1 MNAAPL
7 LEVNHLQLET
17 RHGAKRVVDDIS
29 FAVMRGQIVGIVGES
44 GSGKSMTARAV
55 MRLEPPAIERVAG
68 GILFDSQDVTRMPP
82 KQLRQMRGAQVG
94 MVFQE
99 PMTSLNP
106 SMTIGRQLDEGL
118 ALHSDYTA
126 ARRRELTLQML
137 TRIGIQDPEKSLTA
151 YPHHFSGGMRQR
163 IMLAAVMLVRPAL
176 LIADEPTTALDA
188 IVQRDVL
195 ELMVELTREQQTAV
209 LLISHD
215 LPMVARYT
223 DKIIVME
230 RGRIV
235 EQGPTAGIIA
245 TPKHPYTRKLL
256 SSLPSRGPARD
267 IDRSVTPVV
276 QAKDIVV
283 DYLGR
288 GGLFRKNQ
296 DVRAL
301 HGIDLEI
308 HPREVL
314 ALVGGSG
321 SGKTTLGWTI
331 AGLLRK
337 TSGQLAFDGEP
348 IDRAN
353 SAWQRYRHDCQMVFQ
368 DPYSSLDPRM
378 TVRRLLQESLRTVP
392 NMNDRARNQRIDQV
406 LEEVGLPAQEYADR
420 YPNALSGGQRQRIA
434 IARAV
439 SRRPKFVIAD
449 EPVSALDVTVR
460 AQILRLFSELQQHY
474 GFSCLFISHD
484 LAVVEQVADRVAVM
498 QRGRIVEQGSRD
510 AIFDA
515 PKHAYTRELLS
526 AIPLLEIT
534 PAGGVKTRWRFQAD
548 HSRHEGG
555 TKSDGPDCQNVAY

>member
-235 EQGPTAGIIA
+235 EQGTTADIIA

-267 IDRSVTPVV
+267 IDRGVTPVV

-283 DYLGR
+283 DYPGR
-288 GGLFRKNQ
+288 GGLFRKIRTSEPCT
-296 DVRAL
+296 VLIWRFIRAKSW
-301 HGIDLEI
+301 HWWAVPDQEKR
-308 HPREVL
+308 H
-314 ALVGGSG
+314 
-321 SGKTTLGWTI
+321 W
-331 AGLLRK
+331 AGPLQVFSEK
-337 TSGQLAFDGEP
+337 P
-348 IDRAN
+348 VAN
-353 SAWQRYRHDCQMVFQ
+353 SH
-368 DPYSSLDPRM
+368 L
-378 TVRRLLQESLRTVP
+378 TVNLSTGPILPGSATDTIVRWYF
-392 NMNDRARNQRIDQV
+392 RI
-406 LEEVGLPAQEYADR
+406 R
-420 YPNALSGGQRQRIA
+420 
-434 IARAV
+434 
-439 SRRPKFVIAD
+439 
-449 EPVSALDVTVR
+449 
-460 AQILRLFSELQQHY
+460 ILRW
-474 GFSCLFISHD
+474 I
-484 LAVVEQVADRVAVM
+484 
-498 QRGRIVEQGSRD
+498 
-510 AIFDA
+510 
-515 PKHAYTRELLS
+515 
-526 AIPLLEIT
+526 LE
-534 PAGGVKTRWRFQAD
+534 
-548 HSRHEGG
+548 
-555 TKSDGPDCQNVAY
+555 

>member
-1 MNAAPL
+1 MDATPL

-17 RHGAKRVVDDIS
+17 RQGGKRVVDDIG
-29 FAVMRGQIVGIVGES
+29 FAIMRGEIVGIVGES

-55 MRLEPPAIERVAG
+55 MRLEPPAIKRVEGRIA
-68 GILFDSQDVTRMPP
+68 FDGQDVTAMPS
-82 KQLRQMRGAQVG
+82 KRLHQLRGAKVG

-118 ALHSDYTA
+118 ALHSDHTA
-126 ARRRELTLQML
+126 VRRRELTVQML
-137 TRIGIQDPEKSLTA
+137 SRIGIQDPEKSLTA

-163 IMLAAVMLVRPAL
+163 IMLAAVMLVKPEL

-223 DKIIVME
+223 DKVIVME
-230 RGRIV
+230 HGRIV
-235 EQGPTAGIIA
+235 EQGPTADIIA
-245 TPKHPYTRKLL
+245 APRHPYTRKLL
-256 SSLPSRGPARD
+256 SSLPVRGQARK
-267 IDRSVTPVV
+267 IDRTVTPVV
-276 QAKDIVV
+276 EAKNIVV
-283 DYLGR
+283 DYPGR
-288 GGLFRKNQ
+288 GALFRKSQ
-296 DVRAL
+296 GVRAL
-301 HGIDLEI
+301 HGIDLQI
-308 HPREVL
+308 HAREVL

-331 AGLLRK
+331 AGLLRQ
-337 TSGQLAFDGEP
+337 TDGHLAFDGEP
-348 IDRAN
+348 VDRA
-353 SAWQRYRHDCQMVFQ
+353 SSSWQRYRHDCQMVFQ

-378 TVRRLLQESLRTVP
+378 TVRKLVEESLRSVP
-392 NMNDRARNQRIDQV
+392 QMEHRARNRRIDEV
-406 LEEVGLPAQEYADR
+406 LDEVGLPAQEYADR

-434 IARAV
+434 IARAL

-460 AQILRLFSELQQHY
+460 AQILSLFSELQKHY

-498 QRGRIVEQGSRD
+498 QKGRIVEQGSRD

-515 PKHAYTRELLS
+515 PQHAYTRELLS
-526 AIPLLEIT
+526 AIPLLETT
-534 PAGGVKTRWRFQAD
+534 PSGGVQTRWRFQSKQ
-548 HSRHEGG
+548 SRN
-555 TKSDGPDCQNVAY
+555 DV